1 MTKVIAKPNRLD
13 LKIIMAAKKALAQ
26 SHQNLPHSSKVT
38 TIPWTR
44 IAKQIGESA
53 LRCRSRWKTLR
64 NTFRRHASRKGTG
77 EIKSDWPYYEHMLFL
92 HNYLSTAGSSTTSNT
107 SVKER
112 DEESPQQT
120 ADEEM
125 EETEELSEPEPAEEP
140 HVMPQVPAPIVRSI
154 SVESITKEEPQI
166 VRMDKVRYVP
176 ETNATTA
183 VVDPFVPTANLPSP
197 ALYGRPAATNEG
209 TGPEEYEEPPLSWR
223 TIDTDEQ
230 FLLSCLTAMKRL
242 SRRRNALVR
251 LQIQQLMYE
260 AEFADEDEARNASYN
275 NR

>member
-1 MTKVIAKPNRLD
+1 
-13 LKIIMAAKKALAQ
+13 MAAKKALAQ

-166 VRMDKVRYVP
+166 VRMDK
-176 ETNATTA
+176 T
-183 VVDPFVPTANLPSP
+183 
-197 ALYGRPAATNEG
+197 GRDKRGNR
-209 TGPEEYEEPPLSWR
+209 PEEYEEPPLSWR